1 MPSNSGGAFAV
12 EVKEIPQMSQKTK
25 YAITAGILVPS
36 SSECSPDIGLSNDG
50 VLAAGVDGVV
60 GLGRDKGLGVGGRL
74 TSERGL
80 TSPFRPGSPFVNALI
95 EVLEGDGGIK
105 GNRGGRTAGGCNL
118 GGNDSVGGSRGRSG
132 YAAPG
137 PSGGTGPC
145 ECGCCWPF
153 SNDGRD
159 GVVVVGVGHPATPL
173 AAATLLAAAAAA
185 FLLAFSLLLMM
196 TSLSSCTT

>member
-1 MPSNSGGAFAV
+1 
-12 EVKEIPQMSQKTK
+12 MSQKTK

-36 SSECSPDIGLSNDG
+36 SSKYSPDIGLSNDG
-50 VLAAGVDGVV
+50 VLGAGVDGVV

-80 TSPFRPGSPFVNALI
+80 ASPFRPGSPFVNALI